1 LTAGLAGVATY
12 RSALAE
18 LTAESNERL
27 FELVENSSLAFEQAG
42 DGSLLD
48 PASSM
53 TACASLRER
62 LLSLRN
68 GWVAENRQALL
79 EELNAMR
86 IRGPVGAPQVH

>member
-1 LTAGLAGVATY
+1 
-12 RSALAE
+12 
-18 LTAESNERL
+18 
-27 FELVENSSLAFEQAG
+27 
-42 DGSLLD
+42 
-48 PASSM
+48 M